1 MIQMCNTCNGMR
13 QFCPFRCDRRYNH
26 VQRNGSIGVFIY
38 HKKIGI
44 TFFEHW
50 FQNLNFWGKFWIHQ
64 KSQGYHVNMHDKMN
78 QKQKQSEFT
87 FNFGPPIKRTNSA
100 IMKALLKLTSLPKF
114 LTLVVGTKV
123 RISMRNQLAFPIC
136 VSMCVFYLS

>member
-50 FQNLNFWGKFWIHQ
+50 FQNLNFLGKFWIHQ

-114 LTLVVGTKV
+114 FGRRHESTNFHEK
-123 RISMRNQLAFPIC
+123 PIGVSYLREWVC
-136 VSMCVFYLS
+136 VCVYLS